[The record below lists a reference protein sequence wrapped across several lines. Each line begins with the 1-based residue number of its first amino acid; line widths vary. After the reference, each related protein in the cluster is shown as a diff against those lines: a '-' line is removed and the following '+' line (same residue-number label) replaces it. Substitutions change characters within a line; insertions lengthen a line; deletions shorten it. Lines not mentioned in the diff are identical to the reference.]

1 MIIPKLENY
10 TMSDLYTLFVTTS
23 RNIEAILS
31 ASPYNYNLSISYDY
45 HAETREFIRLIHQ
58 LERLFYID
66 DLDKENTSN
75 VLYKNTDFSS
85 MIHYLNSTESEENKP
100 IFLINTSPRTRY
112 DETRLAREGL
122 THLEA
127 AETTLKDHDN
137 NQFLKIYTFRKGL
150 YVYTNKQP
158 SLKTVIQLKLLQ
170 WSIFKDQIK
179 TPVKEVTLL
188 LQALIAK
195 DIETINETIKAI
207 SKLPILST
215 IRYNELK
222 EMFKPDYKAQKNRL
236 IDQKNQK
243 EQMYIEYENKLS
255 ELITQINTL
264 NENILDMELKEDK
277 IEDNT
282 PLIKYL
288 SNHPYIKDIQKKNS
302 RQVSLYFEAPI
313 LYFDDYIIEKLLPNK
328 SGDDKRI
335 LKAFLDNKYEL
346 MTRCLINFRP
356 SDFAVSLDYVGSDNF
371 IGHPH
376 IDRYSCFGNHS
387 TAIREA
393 AATANYFGAIEQIS
407 QAVLNINFTDSC
419 VVNEMLRTLR
429 RESFRKTWRSKETQ
443 VLLSTDE
450 ILEIYNE

>member
-1 MIIPKLENY
+1 MIIYKLDNFS
-10 TMSDLYTLFVTTS
+10 TTDLHSFFISTS
-23 RNIEAILS
+23 SAIRALL
-31 ASPYNYNLSISYDY
+31 PETIIYNVSISYEY

-58 LERLFYID
+58 LERLFFID
-66 DLDKENTSN
+66 NLERDNTSN
-75 VLYKNTDFSS
+75 NLYKNADIST
-85 MIHYLNSTESEENKP
+85 MIYHMDHAKDTEDIP
-100 IFLINTSPRTRY
+100 TILINTAPRTRY
-112 DETRLAREGL
+112 DETRLTREGL
-122 THLEA
+122 VHLETAEA
-127 AETTLKDHDN
+127 ALRDYDH
-137 NQFLKIYTFRKGL
+137 QFLKIYTYKNGL

-158 SLKTVIQLKLLQ
+158 T
-170 WSIFKDQIK
+170 
-179 TPVKEVTLL
+179 
-188 LQALIAK
+188 
-195 DIETINETIKAI
+195 IETIIKLKLIQWNIFSNQIAHPIPEVFDLLNALINKNISAVNKAIETIC
-207 SKLPILST
+207 KLPVLST
-215 IRYNELK
+215 IKYNELK
-222 EMFKPDYKAQKNRL
+222 EMFKPDYKAQKNKL

-243 EQMYIEYENKLS
+243 EQMYIDYENKLS

-277 IEDNT
+277 VEDNT

-356 SDFAVSLDYVGSDNF
+356 SDFAVNLDYVGDGNF

-376 IDRYSCFGNHS
+376 IDRYLCFGNHS

-429 RESFRKTWRSKETQ
+429 RDLSRKTWRSKETQ
-443 VLLSTDE
+443 VLLSTSE

>member
-1 MIIPKLENY
+1 MIIYKLENY
-10 TMSDLYTLFVTTS
+10 TKTDLHSLFMTTGS
-23 RNIEAILS
+23 NIKALLPET
-31 ASPYNYNLSISYDY
+31 ISYNISLSY
-45 HAETREFIRLIHQ
+45 EYYAETREFIRLIHQ
-58 LERLFYID
+58 LERLFFID
-66 DLDKENTSN
+66 NLERDNTVN
-75 VLYKNTDFSS
+75 NLYKNADISAMVYHLTHAEDAED
-85 MIHYLNSTESEENKP
+85 IPT
-100 IFLINTSPRTRY
+100 FLINIAPRTRY
-112 DETRLAREGL
+112 DETRLTREGL
-122 THLEA
+122 IHLEA
-127 AETTLKDHDN
+127 AEAALKDYDH
-137 NQFLKIYTFRKGL
+137 QFLKIYTYKNGL

-158 SLKTVIQLKLLQ
+158 TVETVIQLKLLQ
-170 WSIFKDQIK
+170 WNIFSNQIAHPIPEVIDLLKALVNKDVPEINK
-179 TPVKEVTLL
+179 
-188 LQALIAK
+188 A
-195 DIETINETIKAI
+195 IEAI

-335 LKAFLDNKYEL
+335 LKVFLDNKYEL

-356 SDFAVSLDYVGSDNF
+356 SDFAVNLDYVGDGNY

-376 IDRYSCFGNHS
+376 IDRYSCFGNHT

-429 RESFRKTWRSKETQ
+429 RDPYRKTWRSKETQ
-443 VLLSTDE
+443 VLLSTSE

>member
-1 MIIPKLENY
+1 MLTYKLENY
-10 TMSDLYTLFVTTS
+10 TMSDLNTLFMITNSNITS
-23 RNIEAILS
+23 ILPQIRS
-31 ASPYNYNLSISYDY
+31 LYNVSTNYDY
-45 HAETREFIRLIHQ
+45 YAETREFIHLIHQ
-58 LERLFYID
+58 LERLFYIN
-66 DLDKENTSN
+66 DLNKENTIN
-75 VLYKNTDFSS
+75 ILYRNTDFST
-85 MIHYLNSTESEENKP
+85 MVYHLTNIEQENQP
-100 IFLINTSPRTRY
+100 TFIVNISPRTRY
-112 DETRLAREGL
+112 DETRLTREGL

-127 AETTLKDHDN
+127 AETTLKDNDN
-137 NQFLKIYTFRKGL
+137 NQFLKIYTYKKGL
-150 YVYTNKQP
+150 FVYTNKQP
-158 SLKTVIQLKLLQ
+158 SLKTIIQLKLLQ
-170 WSIFKDQIK
+170 WSIFKDQIE
-179 TPVKEVTLL
+179 TPVKEVTSL
-188 LQALIAK
+188 LQALIAE
-195 DIETINETIKAI
+195 DIESINNTIEAI
-207 SKLPILST
+207 NKLPILST
-215 IRYNELK
+215 IKYNELK
-222 EMFKPDYKAQKNRL
+222 EMFKPDYRAQKNRL

-264 NENILDMELKEDK
+264 NENILDMELKENK
-277 IEDNT
+277 VEDNT

-302 RQVSLYFEAPI
+302 KQVSLYFEAPI

-328 SGDDKRI
+328 TGADKRI
-335 LKAFLDNKYEL
+335 LKVFLDNKYEL

-356 SDFAVSLDYVGSDNF
+356 SDFSVNLDCVGNDNF

-376 IDRYSCFGNHS
+376 IDRFSCFGNH
-387 TAIREA
+387 TIAIREA

-429 RESFRKTWRSKETQ
+429 REPFRKTWRSKETQ

>member
-1 MIIPKLENY
+1 MDHAKDTEDIP
-10 TMSDLYTLFVTTS
+10 TL
-23 RNIEAILS
+23 
-31 ASPYNYNLSISYDY
+31 
-45 HAETREFIRLIHQ
+45 
-58 LERLFYID
+58 
-66 DLDKENTSN
+66 
-75 VLYKNTDFSS
+75 
-85 MIHYLNSTESEENKP
+85 
-100 IFLINTSPRTRY
+100 LINTAPRTRY
-112 DETRLAREGL
+112 DETRLTREGL
-122 THLEA
+122 VHLETAEA
-127 AETTLKDHDN
+127 ALRDYDH
-137 NQFLKIYTFRKGL
+137 QFLKIYTYKNGL

-158 SLKTVIQLKLLQ
+158 TMETIIKLKLIQ
-170 WSIFKDQIK
+170 WNIFSNQIAHLI
-179 TPVKEVTLL
+179 PEVFDLL
-188 LQALIAK
+188 NALVNQNISAINK
-195 DIETINETIKAI
+195 AIETIC
-207 SKLPILST
+207 KLPVLST
-215 IRYNELK
+215 IKYNELK
-222 EMFKPDYKAQKNRL
+222 EMFKPDYKAQKNKL

-243 EQMYIEYENKLS
+243 EQMYIDYENKLS

-277 IEDNT
+277 VEDNT

-356 SDFAVSLDYVGSDNF
+356 SDFAVNLDYVGDGNF

-429 RESFRKTWRSKETQ
+429 RDLSRKTWRSKETQ
-443 VLLSTDE
+443 VLLSTSE

>member
-1 MIIPKLENY
+1 MIIYKLENY
-10 TMSDLYTLFVTTS
+10 TTTDLHSFFMTTS
-23 RNIEAILS
+23 KAIAALLPETIAYNISLS
-31 ASPYNYNLSISYDY
+31 YEY

-58 LERLFYID
+58 LERLFFID
-66 DLDKENTSN
+66 NLERDNTSN
-75 VLYKNTDFSS
+75 NLYKNADIST
-85 MIHYLNSTESEENKP
+85 MIYHMDHAKDTEDIPNL
-100 IFLINTSPRTRY
+100 LINTAPRTRY
-112 DETRLAREGL
+112 DETRLTREGL
-122 THLEA
+122 VHLETAEA
-127 AETTLKDHDN
+127 ALRDYDH
-137 NQFLKIYTFRKGL
+137 QFLKIFTYKNGL

-158 SLKTVIQLKLLQ
+158 TLETVIKLKLIQ
-170 WSIFKDQIK
+170 WNIFSNQIAHPIPEVIDLLTALVNKDLPAVNK
-179 TPVKEVTLL
+179 
-188 LQALIAK
+188 A
-195 DIETINETIKAI
+195 IETIC
-207 SKLPILST
+207 KLPILST
-215 IRYNELK
+215 IKYNELK
-222 EMFKPDYKAQKNRL
+222 EMFKPDYKAQKNKL

-243 EQMYIEYENKLS
+243 EQMYIDYENKLS

-277 IEDNT
+277 VEDNT

-328 SGDDKRI
+328 SGDEKTI

-356 SDFAVSLDYVGSDNF
+356 SDFAVNLDYVGDGNF

-419 VVNEMLRTLR
+419 VINEMLRTLR
-429 RESFRKTWRSKETQ
+429 RDLYRKTWRSKETK
-443 VLLSTDE
+443 VLLSTYE
-450 ILEIYNE
+450 ILEIYNG